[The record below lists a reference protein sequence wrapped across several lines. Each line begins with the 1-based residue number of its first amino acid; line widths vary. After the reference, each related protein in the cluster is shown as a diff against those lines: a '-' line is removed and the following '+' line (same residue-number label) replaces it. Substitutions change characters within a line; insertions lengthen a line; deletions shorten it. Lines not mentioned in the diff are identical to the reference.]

1 MVFRFRSLLV
11 GETPV
16 PRAIRGHKVPLAHK
30 VPKAYRVFPAAKV
43 PQALK
48 DHRVHRVLLAIKAI
62 RVTRAI
68 PRRPMSEPFKP
79 MAQ

>member
-1 MVFRFRSLLV
+1 LVFRFRSLLV

-16 PRAIRGHKVPLAHK
+16 PRAILGHKVPLAHK

-48 DHRVHRVLLAIKAI
+48 DHRVHRVLLAI
-62 RVTRAI
+62 RVTRAM
-68 PRRPMSEPFKP
+68 PRRPMSEPSKP
-79 MAQ
+79 MDQ